1 MAPQPDTRIVP
12 PEEKG
17 YELNLIDTFSPRV
30 PYIGDMPEHNLEIG
44 SDVAFFGGRGQVVDL
59 NSGDQKDIAKILT
72 SSGELRLIPTN
83 IESLSRV

>member
-1 MAPQPDTRIVP
+1 
-12 PEEKG
+12 
-17 YELNLIDTFSPRV
+17 
-30 PYIGDMPEHNLEIG
+30 MPEHNLEIG